1 MNRQLLACVA
11 VFGMSAPLAANPTAY
26 IINGRNIYTSTDGGV
41 TFNNTGTVSV
51 FNGANNIVGLGYHA
65 GSNTFYATAT
75 DNNLYTV
82 SGINTATATL
92 SLVTNLGAG
101 AQPISFEFFGD
112 TFRGAKGSTIIELD
126 LNNIGAGT
134 TTVNAA
140 TGVAGTPSTGRIGS
154 DYYGMTGAG
163 NVVKFNIPGPG
174 SVALGASGLGNVSV
188 AGGSGHNGV
197 YYTSAGYS
205 NTDDIVFG
213 TIDLTSGLFT
223 QISTFNVGSL
233 VGTMGMT
240 VVDGRIIPLPTG
252 AALAIVGVGMI
263 AVRRRR

>member
-1 MNRQLLACVA
+1 
-11 VFGMSAPLAANPTAY
+11 
-26 IINGRNIYTSTDGGV
+26 
-41 TFNNTGTVSV
+41 
-51 FNGANNIVGLGYHA
+51 
-65 GSNTFYATAT
+65 
-75 DNNLYTV
+75 
-82 SGINTATATL
+82 
-92 SLVTNLGAG
+92 
-101 AQPISFEFFGD
+101 
-112 TFRGAKGSTIIELD
+112 
-126 LNNIGAGT
+126 
-134 TTVNAA
+134 
-140 TGVAGTPSTGRIGS
+140 
-154 DYYGMTGAG
+154 
-163 NVVKFNIPGPG
+163 
-174 SVALGASGLGNVSV
+174 
-188 AGGSGHNGV
+188 V